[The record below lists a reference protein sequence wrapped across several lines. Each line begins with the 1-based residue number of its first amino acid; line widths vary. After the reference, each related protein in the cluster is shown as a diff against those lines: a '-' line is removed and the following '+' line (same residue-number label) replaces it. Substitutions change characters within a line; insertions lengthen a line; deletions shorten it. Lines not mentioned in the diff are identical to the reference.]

1 MKNLMH
7 HRKQATS
14 QEAGDPRIYLPCEI
28 INERYANMIFNLCIM
43 IELKFGKEDEACALD

>member
-7 HRKQATS
+7 HPKQATS

-43 IELKFGKEDEACALD
+43 MNLEFGKEDEACALD